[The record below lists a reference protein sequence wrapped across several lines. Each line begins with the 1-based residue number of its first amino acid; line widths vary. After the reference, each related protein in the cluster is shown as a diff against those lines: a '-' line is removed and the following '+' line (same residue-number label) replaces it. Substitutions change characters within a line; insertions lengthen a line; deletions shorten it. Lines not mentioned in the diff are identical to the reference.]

1 MEANAPER
9 IYVCDNVFPN
19 HVDWEGSPINTKRID
34 NRDIEYIRKDAFIER
49 ALKWYCL
56 DCECNDNCKNT
67 ECFFKGQ
74 FRRYLKGNDNA
85 IPPKICDRIL
95 NEDGTLSENWRYR
108 HIIDT
113 FIDKAAKWISNNCYI
128 PHNTLED
135 FKNYMKGR

>member
-1 MEANAPER
+1 MKANAPEK
-9 IYVCDNVFPN
+9 IWVHELSAKELNVPLKEY
-19 HVDWEGSPINTKRID
+19 H
-34 NRDIEYIRKDAFIER
+34 IEYTRTDAFIEK

-85 IPPKICDRIL
+85 IPPKISNRIL

-108 HIIDT
+108 HIIDA
-113 FIDKAAKWISNNCYI
+113 FIDKAAKWINEHTSLSEKLVIEN
-128 PHNTLED
+128 
-135 FKNYMKGR
+135 FKKYMKGEGV